1 MRFYAPGPPVE
12 RFDSLELFPTLA
24 EKKGAEKCLKMN
36 LYPSVTTVLS
46 VIREEYLER
55 WFIKEAIKMFQ
66 DGLTMEESVDQIY
79 SRESPNAKFGT
90 DCHAMGEWWFGAAKP
105 EVSELVEA
113 HSAPLLRWFDNNV
126 KEIIF
131 SERLLASP
139 TMKVAGAVDFGYIR
153 KDGVRCVGDLKVV
166 KYSSK
171 YPPAPG
177 HTYRMQLS
185 AYREML
191 REDDGHDY
199 HRTSLYLASPFGW
212 NNKPYML
219 PPFEHT
225 KCHLDEFKACRLL
238 WEGMVTQPP
247 FISLSD
253 KLAKPTTPGS
263 FDPTKFRK
271 TNP

>member
-1 MRFYAPGPPVE
+1 MRFYDPGPPVE
-12 RFDSLELFPTLA
+12 RHDSLELWPKLS
-24 EKKGAEKCLKMN
+24 EKDGAKKCLKMGF
-36 LYPSVTTVLS
+36 YPSVTTVLS

-55 WFIKEAIKMFQ
+55 WLIKEAIKEVI
-66 DGLTMEESVDQIY
+66 GGKSMEEAVSEVYD
-79 SRESPNAKFGT
+79 RESPNAKFGT
-90 DCHAMGEWWFGAAKP
+90 DCHAMGEWWFGATKP

-113 HSAPLLRWFDNNV
+113 HAAPLLKWFDANV
-126 KEIIF
+126 EEVIF

-139 TMKVAGAVDFGYIR
+139 GMKVAGAVDFGYIR

-166 KYSSK
+166 KYSKK

-177 HTYRMQLS
+177 LAYRLQLS

-219 PPFEHT
+219 PPFEHE
-225 KCHLDEFKACRLL
+225 KCHLAEFKACRLL
-238 WEGMVTQPP
+238 WEGMVTQPA
-247 FISLSD
+247 FQTLSQ
-253 KLAKPTTPGS
+253 KIANPTTPAVWT
-263 FDPTKFRK
+263 PTRK
-271 TNP
+271 KTP